1 MCAILDQTRFQHNL
15 FPLRGCQKSRL
26 SHGPAADKARRRRAA
41 GHQCP
46 SVGDAI
52 SYFSTVLSLD
62 PFCVSKKTDA
72 DRFGRLLDVWENQT
86 SWSGTF
92 VNKITPACSIGFSVQ
107 PTYQTTYTY
116 DALDDLQTVSQSGL
130 SPRTFTYD
138 TLKRLVQAK
147 NPESNTISY
156 SYDGSNNLAIRKDLV
171 RTLTLGAYDGMN
183 RVTSKTY
190 NDGITSPVSYTYDTG
205 NCNALGRLVSVM
217 AGNFV
222 NNYTCYD
229 TMGRIKNS
237 SQMVGS
243 TPYPFSYTYDI
254 SGALATETYPSGRV
268 VTNAFDAAGRI
279 SGITGS
285 IAPAAYASSVTYAPQ
300 GPVSGLNL
308 GSGMTEAWTFN
319 SREQP
324 ITLQVTT
331 AKQPLSLG
339 WGYGAAANNN
349 GNVQSQT
356 ISGPG
361 LPTGTTLTQNYTY
374 DAVNRL
380 WTFTETGGA
389 ANQNYNYDAFG
400 NRWLTSS
407 WIAPGMLGQTPT
419 SDAFV
424 NNQWGLNGVNGYD
437 LAGNQTSIAGV
448 NRTSPTT
455 ARTVNIRP

>member
-1 MCAILDQTRFQHNL
+1 
-15 FPLRGCQKSRL
+15 
-26 SHGPAADKARRRRAA
+26 
-41 GHQCP
+41 
-46 SVGDAI
+46 
-52 SYFSTVLSLD
+52 
-62 PFCVSKKTDA
+62 
-72 DRFGRLLDVWENQT
+72 
-86 SWSGTF
+86 
-92 VNKITPACSIGFSVQ
+92 
-107 PTYQTTYTY
+107 
-116 DALDDLQTVSQSGL
+116 
-130 SPRTFTYD
+130 
-138 TLKRLVQAK
+138 
-147 NPESNTISY
+147 
-156 SYDGSNNLAIRKDLV
+156 
-171 RTLTLGAYDGMN
+171 
-183 RVTSKTY
+183 
-190 NDGITSPVSYTYDTG
+190 
-205 NCNALGRLVSVM
+205 
-217 AGNFV
+217 
-222 NNYTCYD
+222 
-229 TMGRIKNS
+229 
-237 SQMVGS
+237 
-243 TPYPFSYTYDI
+243 
-254 SGALATETYPSGRV
+254 
-268 VTNAFDAAGRI
+268 
-279 SGITGS
+279 
-285 IAPAAYASSVTYAPQ
+285 
-300 GPVSGLNL
+300 
-308 GSGMTEAWTFN
+308 MTEAWTFN